1 MSEQNIPENVET
13 GVSKDVDAFEEFT
26 VKVNRETNE
35 IVFKNPRTGIETPI
49 KAKVEE
55 SPRSERPKPL
65 TIEQFNEAWIKLKQ
79 LGISWTTD
87 IPPNPTFREGYER
100 DQTFWKEY
108 VETQKQFLNFPREL
122 GTVVLHTLLHPHAG
136 HDLDKKAEIVR
147 ELLTQ
152 EYRSEFF
159 FKYAI
164 KVPYFEDIDWEVV
177 IKAHE
182 RGVHTMPKI
191 AYALLMLTF
200 RNPVNTTLSVED
212 AANEYRE
219 PEFITVAVNEEL
231 IDNLL
236 DKLVTIRSAL
246 GQAQKVAES
255 ITDQEVTQEESTN
268 GAASTK

>member
-1 MSEQNIPENVET
+1 MSEQNLQPNKDTALSENT
-13 GVSKDVDAFEEFT
+13 DKFEEFI

-35 IVFKNPRTGIETPI
+35 IIFKNPRTGKETPI
-49 KAKVEE
+49 KAKVEGSSQAE
-55 SPRSERPKPL
+55 QAKAL
-65 TIEQFNEAWIKLKQ
+65 TLDQFNEAWTKLRQ
-79 LGISWTTD
+79 LGIGWTTD
-87 IPPNPTFREGYER
+87 IPPNPTFKEGYER
-100 DQTFWKEY
+100 DQAFWKEY
-108 VETQKQFLNFPREL
+108 MELQKRFLNFPREL

-182 RGVHTMPKI
+182 RGVHAMPKI

-236 DKLVTIRSAL
+236 EKLVTIRTSL
-246 GQAQKVAES
+246 EKAQKVAES
-255 ITDQEVTQEESTN
+255 ITDQQTTQEEKTN
-268 GAASTK
+268 GTASAK